1 MTFKVCVI
9 NIKQNTLLLT
19 EHDMFV
25 SAASY
30 IPGHTTPTC
39 QFLITCIGLASYH
52 CLNQPL
58 SEHAA
63 WEQSVL
69 HSTPLVS
76 HNLSFCR
83 EESMW
88 STVLFFMALSQ
99 AGMSQHMALL
109 MSRGGAEIKSLLDL
123 QKWII
128 ALNQSGRHC
137 ARTSE
142 LRQPAPAL
150 QLPWFPAHSS
160 WPVSA
165 RLPVGLNNGIKNER
179 GESQL

>member
-1 MTFKVCVI
+1 MTFKVCLI
-9 NIKQNTLLLT
+9 NINQNTLLLT
-19 EHDMFV
+19 EHDMFL
-25 SAASY
+25 SAASH
-30 IPGHTTPTC
+30 IPAHTTPTC
-39 QFLITCIGLASYH
+39 WFLITCIGLASHH

-76 HNLSFCR
+76 HNLSLCCGV
-83 EESMW
+83 SIW

-99 AGMSQHMALL
+99 AGVSQHVALL
-109 MSRGGAEIKSLLDL
+109 MSRGGTEIKSLLDL
-123 QKWII
+123 QTWIT

-142 LRQPAPAL
+142 LRQPAPAP
-150 QLPWFPAHSS
+150 QLPWFPARSS
-160 WPVSA
+160 QPVRA
-165 RLPVGLNNGIKNER
+165 RLPVGLNSGVKNER
-179 GESQL
+179 GES